1 MKKLFCAALFCTS
14 FFSYAAE
21 KSNNIPITRG
31 RGLGDTGADRI
42 PQSPDFVKR
51 RTSSSPRFSP
61 KFLQEEN
68 LKVTHDGR
76 LSPGGQKDSTK
87 S

>member
-1 MKKLFCAALFCTS
+1 MKKLFCAALFCAS

-21 KSNNIPITRG
+21 KSNSIPITRG
-31 RGLGDTGADRI
+31 RGLGDTGSEGVS
-42 PQSPDFVKR
+42 QSPDFAKR

-76 LSPGGQKDSTK
+76 LSPAGQKDSTK